1 MCSSRRGELA
11 IRSWE
16 LKGFKVSVDKTKE
29 NNYEIYHLIIA
40 NILFNLNPCN
50 NIILCRYYQKV
61 LTTLC
66 IIHLH
71 LASILT
77 TQQYSWIIFLSWY
90 LTCIL
95 M

>member
-11 IRSWE
+11 MRSWV

-40 NILFNLNPCN
+40 NILFNLNSC

-77 TQQYSWIIFLSWY
+77 TQQYSWIIFY
-90 LTCIL
+90 LGI
-95 M
+95 